1 MIYSIYSMGKKGE
14 AMINQDRV
22 REMTRLAMLEKGSG
36 ERELKISTY
45 RRSDYVIL
53 QMVKGFVLGTIC
65 FLAVLILW
73 ICSKWDDFNQYFAEM
88 NYGVLIK
95 EILVIYL
102 IFIACYL
109 VICAVAAVY
118 RHKQCRDRRDL
129 YLHYLHRLNKSYVA
143 EEKENT
149 QEE

>member
-1 MIYSIYSMGKKGE
+1 
-14 AMINQDRV
+14 MINQDRV
-22 REMTRLAMLEKGSG
+22 RVMARMAMLENGLG

-65 FLAVLILW
+65 FLAVLMLW
-73 ICSKWDDFNQYFAEM
+73 VCSKWDDFNQYFSNI
-88 NYGVLIK
+88 NYGVRIK
-95 EILVIYL
+95 EVIAIYL
-102 IFIACYL
+102 IFLACYL
-109 VICAVAAVY
+109 LICALAAVR

-129 YLHYLHRLNKSYVA
+129 YLHYLHRLNKSYAA
-143 EEKENT
+143 EEKINT

>member
-22 REMTRLAMLEKGSG
+22 REMTRLAMLEKGPG

-53 QMVKGFVLGTIC
+53 QMVKGFILGTIC

-73 ICSKWDDFNQYFAEM
+73 ICSKWDDFNHYFAEM
-88 NYGVLIK
+88 NYRVLIK
-95 EILVIYL
+95 EMIVIYL
-102 IFIACYL
+102 IFMACYL
-109 VICAVAAVY
+109 VICALAAIH

-143 EEKENT
+143 EEKEST

>member
-1 MIYSIYSMGKKGE
+1 
-14 AMINQDRV
+14 MINQERV
-22 REMTRLAMLEKGSG
+22 REMTRMAMLENGSG

-45 RRSDYVIL
+45 RRVDYVIL

-65 FLAVLILW
+65 FLGVLMLW
-73 ICSKWDDFNQYFAEM
+73 VCSKWDDFNQYFANV

-95 EILVIYL
+95 EIIVIYL
-102 IFIACYL
+102 IFLACYL
-109 VICAVAAVY
+109 VICALVAVH

-129 YLHYLHRLNKSYVA
+129 YLHYLHRLNKSYAA